1 MTAARTT
8 SARRFFPFAR
18 RTAVALAVGAGVVLT
33 PLPALASPAV
43 PTATAAARVAA
54 PNQVAQVAVD
64 TALAQQGTPYVW
76 AGAAPGGFDCSGL
89 TQYAF
94 QAAGIALP
102 HSSRAQSTMGTP
114 IALADLQPGD
124 LVFFY
129 SPVSHVGIYIG
140 DGQMVHAPSSGD
152 VVKVTDLAA
161 MGSFS
166 GASRLA

>member
-8 SARRFFPFAR
+8 SARRFLPFAR

-33 PLPALASPAV
+33 PLPALASPAA
-43 PTATAAARVAA
+43 PAATAARVAA
-54 PNQVAQVAVD
+54 PNQVAQVVVD
-64 TALAQQGTPYVW
+64 TALAQQGTPYAW

-114 IALADLQPGD
+114 IAQADLQPGD

-129 SPVSHVGIYIG
+129 SPVSHVGMYIG
-140 DGQMVHAPSSGD
+140 NGQMVHASTAGQP
-152 VVKVTDLAA
+152 VKVVSLASMPNYNSA
-161 MGSFS
+161 RRVG
-166 GASRLA
+166 

>member
-8 SARRFFPFAR
+8 SARRFLPFAR

-33 PLPALASPAV
+33 PLPALASPAA
-43 PTATAAARVAA
+43 PAATAARVAA
-54 PNQVAQVAVD
+54 PNQVAQVVVD
-64 TALAQQGTPYVW
+64 TALAQQGTPYAW

-102 HSSRAQSTMGTP
+102 HSSQAQSTMGTP
-114 IALADLQPGD
+114 IAQADLQPGD

-140 DGQMVHAPSSGD
+140 NGQMVHAPSSGD
-152 VVKVTDLAA
+152 VVKVTDVAA
-161 MGSFS
+161 MGGFS